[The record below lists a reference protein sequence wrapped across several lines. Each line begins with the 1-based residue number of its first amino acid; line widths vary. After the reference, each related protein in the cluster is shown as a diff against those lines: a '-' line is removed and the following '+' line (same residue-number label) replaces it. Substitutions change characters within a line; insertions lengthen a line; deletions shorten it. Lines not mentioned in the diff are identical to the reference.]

1 MAVATTV
8 YVPLIAT
15 VAALL
20 TVGFCREEA
29 YVFGPVQLHVT
40 GMVLVVDA
48 LSVNGL
54 PEQTGLLEP
63 ATGVT
68 GVSLTTTFVV
78 PADEVHPL
86 IVTVTLYVP
95 VAKVVAPEIDGF

>member
-1 MAVATTV
+1 
-8 YVPLIAT
+8 VPLIAT

-40 GMVLVVDA
+40 DMVLVVDA

-54 PEQTGLLEP
+54 PEQTGLLEL
-63 ATGVT
+63 ATGVA
-68 GVSLTTTFVV
+68 GVSRTTTFVV
-78 PADEVHPL
+78 PADDVQPL

-95 VAKVVAPEIDGF
+95 VAKTEAFGIDGF